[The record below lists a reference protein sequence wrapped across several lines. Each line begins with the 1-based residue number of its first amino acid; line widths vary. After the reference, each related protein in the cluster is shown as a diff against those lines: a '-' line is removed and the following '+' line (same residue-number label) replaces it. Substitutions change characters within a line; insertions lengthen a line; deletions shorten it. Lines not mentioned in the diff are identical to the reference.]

1 MSELFQVAVTI
12 EARSDADLGHYFQ
25 VDAIWGG
32 VDRPNV
38 GGFAIRRAAVAAR
51 LAEAIKAGAVYYG
64 GHVCRDVNG
73 KTYVHAASRVL
84 GRRANADLRKLGY

>member
-1 MSELFQVAVTI
+1 MSELIPVAVTI

-32 VDRPNV
+32 VDRPDV
-38 GGFAIRRAAVAAR
+38 GGFAIRRASVAAR
-51 LAEAIKAGAVYYG
+51 LARAIKAGAVYFDAE
-64 GHVCRDVNG
+64 VRRDVNG
-73 KTYVHAASRVL
+73 RSYVSAKSRVL